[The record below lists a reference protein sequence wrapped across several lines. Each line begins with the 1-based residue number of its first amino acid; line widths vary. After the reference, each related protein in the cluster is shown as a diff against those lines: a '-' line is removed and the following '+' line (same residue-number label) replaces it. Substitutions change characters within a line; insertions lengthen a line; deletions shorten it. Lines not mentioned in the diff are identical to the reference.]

1 MKKLFV
7 LIFSALLFCSLAAGA
22 APKKLKI
29 GLFVDFGAKGNGVYH
44 LASLIAHSPQTELV
58 TLMAE
63 DIRAGKLKDV
73 DVFVMPGGNS
83 WRQVGAIGEEH
94 VEKVHTF
101 LKNGGGYVGTCAGMY
116 NVIQG
121 KPGVRMNLLPYDRY
135 LQGGGPT
142 AFINVEISKE
152 GAKIMGVN
160 PGTYVVR
167 YSGGP
172 LVFPVKSG
180 AKGGEGKTLGIFKT
194 ASARNVENEK
204 RFFNSP
210 AVIYGTYG
218 KGKIIATSFHPEYWD
233 SNHQLMLGCFYAVTG
248 VKMTPVFPKK
258 NPRPWRVGFVSS
270 GLQGHEPIRAML
282 DLERHPDIDVEYVM
296 QTEIE
301 QGIMRH
307 LDFLVLPHGNAL
319 FYKKVLNNSFVRQQL
334 LKFMEQGGIVLASGN
349 AAEEIPAHKN
359 LKKLPSKVDFK
370 KYILE

>member
-22 APKKLKI
+22 APKKLKV
-29 GLFVDFGAKGNGVYH
+29 GLFVDFGAKGNGVFH

-83 WRQVGAIGEEH
+83 WRQVGVIGTEH

-101 LKNGGGYVGTCAGMY
+101 IKNGGGYVGTCAGMY

-142 AFINVEISKE
+142 AFVQTEISKE
-152 GAKIMGVN
+152 GAQIMGVK
-160 PGTYVVR
+160 PGVYVVR

-180 AKGGEGKTLGIFKT
+180 AKGGEGKTLGVFKT

-204 RFFNSP
+204 RFFNAPS
-210 AVIYGTYG
+210 VIYGTYG

-233 SNHQLMLGCFYAVTG
+233 SNHHLMLGCFYAVSG
-248 VKMTPVFPKK
+248 VRMTPVFPKK
-258 NPRPWRVGFVSS
+258 NSRPWRVGFMST

-282 DLERHPDIDVEYVM
+282 DLERHPDIDLDYVM
-296 QTEIE
+296 MTEID

-307 LDFLVLPHGNAL
+307 LDYLIVPHGNSL
-319 FYKKVLNNSFVRQQL
+319 FYKQTLTKPFPQEQFR
-334 LKFMEQGGIVLASGN
+334 KFMDKGGIILASGN
-349 AAEEIPAHKN
+349 AVEVLPSHKN
-359 LKKLPSKVDFK
+359 LKKLPEKVDYK
-370 KYILE
+370 KHILQ

>member
-1 MKKLFV
+1 MKKLFL
-7 LIFSALLFCSLAAGA
+7 LIFSALLFSTLAAGA
-22 APKKLKI
+22 APKKLKV
-29 GLFVDFGAKGNGVYH
+29 GLFVDFGAKGNGVLH

-63 DIRAGKLKDV
+63 DIRAGKLKNV

-83 WRQVGAIGEEH
+83 FRQVGAIGAEH

-142 AFINVEISKE
+142 AFIQVEISKE
-152 GAKIMGVN
+152 GAQIMGVK
-160 PGTYVVR
+160 PGIHVVR

-180 AKGGEGKTLGIFKT
+180 AKGGDGKTLGVFKT

-233 SNHQLMLGCFYAVTG
+233 SNHPLMLGCFYAVSG
-248 VKMTPVFPKK
+248 VKMTPVLPKK
-258 NPRPWRVGFVSS
+258 NARPWRVGFVSS
-270 GLQGHEPIRAML
+270 ALQGHEPIRAML
-282 DLERHPDIDVEYVM
+282 DLERQADIDLDYVM
-296 QTEIE
+296 QIEIE

-307 LDFLVLPHGNAL
+307 LDFLVMPHGNVL
-319 FYKKVLNNSFVRQQL
+319 FYKKLMAVPFVRQQL
-334 LKFMEQGGIVLASGN
+334 LKFMEKGGIILASGN
-349 AAEEIPAHKN
+349 AADMVPTHKN
-359 LKKLPSKVDFK
+359 LKKLPEKADFK
-370 KYILE
+370 KYIR

>member
-1 MKKLFV
+1 MKKLFL
-7 LIFSALLFCSLAAGA
+7 LIFSALVFCTLAAGA

-29 GLFVDFGAKGNGVYH
+29 GLFIDFGAKGNGVLH

-63 DIRAGKLKDV
+63 DIRAGKLKEV
-73 DVFVMPGGNS
+73 DVLVMPGGNS
-83 WRQVGAIGEEH
+83 WRQVGAIGVEH
-94 VEKVHTF
+94 VEKVYTF

-121 KPGVRMNLLPYDRY
+121 KPGIRMNLLPYDRY
-135 LQGGGPT
+135 LKGGGPT
-142 AFINVEISKE
+142 AFIKVEISKE
-152 GAKIMGVN
+152 GAQIMGVK
-160 PGTYVVR
+160 PGIHVVR

-180 AKGGEGKTLGIFKT
+180 AKGGDGKTLGVFKT

-204 RFFNSP
+204 RFFNAP

-233 SNHQLMLGCFYAVTG
+233 SNHPLMLGCFYAVTG

-282 DLERHPDIDVEYVM
+282 DLERHPDIDLDYVM
-296 QTEIE
+296 QIEVE

-307 LDFLVLPHGNAL
+307 LDFLVIPHGNPL
-319 FYKKVLNNSFVRQQL
+319 FYKKVLTNSFVRKQL
-334 LKFMEQGGIVLASGN
+334 LKFMEQGGVILASGN
-349 AAEEIPAHKN
+349 AADMVPAHKN
-359 LKKLPSKVDFK
+359 LKKLPEKADFK
-370 KYILE
+370 KYIR

>member
-1 MKKLFV
+1 MKKLFI
-7 LIFSALLFCSLAAGA
+7 LLFSALLFYSLAAGA

-29 GLFVDFGAKGNGVYH
+29 GLFIDFGAKGNGVLH

-63 DIRAGKLKDV
+63 DIRAGKLKEV
-73 DVFVMPGGNS
+73 NVFVMPGGNS
-83 WRQVGAIGEEH
+83 WRQVGAIGAEH
-94 VEKVHTF
+94 VEKIHSF

-142 AFINVEISKE
+142 AFIDVEISKE
-152 GAKIMGVN
+152 GAAIMGVK
-160 PGTYVVR
+160 PGVYTVR

-172 LVFPVKSG
+172 LVFQLKSG
-180 AKGGEGKTLGIFKT
+180 AKGGEGKTLGVFKT
-194 ASARNVENEK
+194 ASARNVKNEK
-204 RFFNSP
+204 IFFNSP

-233 SNHQLMLGCFYAVTG
+233 SNHHLMLGCFYAVTG
-248 VKMTPVFPKK
+248 VRMTPVFPQK
-258 NPRPWRVGFVSS
+258 NPRPWRVGFVST

-296 QTEIE
+296 AAEVD

-307 LDFLVLPHGNAL
+307 LDFLVMPHGNPL
-319 FYKKVLNNSFVRQQL
+319 FYKKSMKTPFAQQQL
-334 LKFMEQGGIVLASGN
+334 LKFMERGGVVLASGN
-349 AAEEIPAHKN
+349 AAEVVPGHKN
-359 LKKLPSKVDFK
+359 LKKLPPKTDFK
-370 KYILE
+370 KYILQ